1 MIWTKEK
8 RKREDEMSQ
17 LKLGRILQEAKWKKT
32 RTCNKIQTSTWS
44 SLCVRARQWPS
55 PVLISMIIS
64 PSSASTI
71 QGVYCRGSV
80 VPLPTPLPLPN
91 EYTCAHTEGR
101 RFESPNDTQPFPSSP
116 PFPRFPFFISLL
128 SPSSLP
134 FSSLSPSSLP
144 PSPSP
149 SPLPPSLSSPSPNN
163 VVRSSKNGPIF
174 LPCLVL

>member
-17 LKLGRILQEAKWKKT
+17 LKLGRILQEAKWNAIT
-32 RTCNKIQTSTWS
+32 RTCNKIQTLTCS

-116 PFPRFPFFISLL
+116 PFPRFPFSISLL

-134 FSSLSPSSLP
+134 FSSLSPSSLIPLSLFP
-144 PSPSP
+144 PTLTLSIS
-149 SPLPPSLSSPSPNN
+149 PPSLSLFPFSQ
-163 VVRSSKNGPIF
+163 
-174 LPCLVL
+174 

>member
-17 LKLGRILQEAKWKKT
+17 LKLGRILQEAKWNKT
-32 RTCNKIQTSTWS
+32 RRCNKIQTSTCS

-71 QGVYCRGSV
+71 QGAYCRGSV

-91 EYTCAHTEGR
+91 EYTFAHTEGR

-116 PFPRFPFFISLL
+116 PFPRFPFSISLL

-134 FSSLSPSSLP
+134 FSSLSPSSLIPLSLFP
-144 PSPSP
+144 PTLTLSIS
-149 SPLPPSLSSPSPNN
+149 PPSLSLFPFSQ
-163 VVRSSKNGPIF
+163 
-174 LPCLVL
+174 

>member
-17 LKLGRILQEAKWKKT
+17 LKLGRILQEAKWNKT
-32 RTCNKIQTSTWS
+32 RTYNKIQTSTCS

-116 PFPRFPFFISLL
+116 PFPRFPFSISLL

-134 FSSLSPSSLP
+134 FSSLSPSSLIPLSLFP
-144 PSPSP
+144 PTLTLSIS
-149 SPLPPSLSSPSPNN
+149 PPSLSLFPFSQ
-163 VVRSSKNGPIF
+163 
-174 LPCLVL
+174 

>member
-17 LKLGRILQEAKWKKT
+17 LKLGRILQEAKWNKT
-32 RTCNKIQTSTWS
+32 RTYNKIQTSTCS

-91 EYTCAHTEGR
+91 EYTCGHTEGR

-116 PFPRFPFFISLL
+116 PFPRFPFSISLL

-134 FSSLSPSSLP
+134 FSSLSPSSLIPLSLFP
-144 PSPSP
+144 PTLTLSIS
-149 SPLPPSLSSPSPNN
+149 PPSLSLFPFSQ
-163 VVRSSKNGPIF
+163 
-174 LPCLVL
+174 